1 MFKILVVK
9 LSTWNEMGLASD
21 RTPSLT
27 VCGDNSPIVSVH
39 ALVECVK
46 NARLITLSLGL
57 FFSELC
63 LQGAILRD
71 EVMSLCGTKNRLAY
85 CSL

>member
-9 LSTWNEMGLASD
+9 LSAWNEMGLASD

-27 VCGDNSPIVSVH
+27 VCGDNSPVVSVH
-39 ALVECVK
+39 ALVGCAK

-57 FFSELC
+57 FFRSCVCKE
-63 LQGAILRD
+63 QF
-71 EVMSLCGTKNRLAY
+71 
-85 CSL
+85 